1 MVETIGVEPMT
12 SCMSSMRSNQLSY
25 ASGTAEKAEFL
36 STTYILYHIRRKN
49 AIGFLIFSAGFPD
62 FFFADGSW
70 LPEIRADFPS
80 GQGGASTPE
89 AVRRGQRRS
98 ESARGDRKVPEAI
111 GKCRRRCGCQWQC
124 ESAGGGA
131 QTPDVVRRRRWQCG
145 GDGLL
150 KKSVP
155 LRSFFRCRG
164 RYSSFR
170 QRSA

>member
-1 MVETIGVEPMT
+1 MT

-62 FFFADGSW
+62 FFCGRLLAARNPGGFPFRAGRRIDAGGSA
-70 LPEIRADFPS
+70 E
-80 GQGGASTPE
+80 GPE
-89 AVRRGQRRS
+89 AIGKCQRRS

>member
-62 FFFADGSW
+62 FFLRTALGCPKSGRIS
-70 LPEIRADFPS
+70 LPGRAAHRRRR
-80 GQGGASTPE
+80 QCGG
-89 AVRRGQRRS
+89 
-98 ESARGDRKVPEAI
+98 ARGDRKVPEAI